1 MSLVV
6 CFYQANH
13 HRALMNF
20 VEAQA
25 QYYAQCHAYMT
36 ELQKQLAR
44 YNLAHFIFQY
54 FNSGEEGLQ
63 LLPME
68 LAGALWFG
76 RYCKLLVAWYTLTT
90 TSWRDKFQRTCWKW
104 SPCVCWSWKSVG
116 CLVCWSGQLSEII
129 LLSPPGHLLGEIL
142 VKTLEPYDT
151 VPIVRYEEL
160 F

>member
-1 MSLVV
+1 MFV
-6 CFYQANH
+6 FQANH

-44 YNLAHFIFQY
+44 YVLAHFIFRY

-63 LLPME
+63 LLPVE

-76 RYCKLLVAWYTLTT
+76 RYCKLLVA
-90 TSWRDKFQRTCWKW
+90 
-104 SPCVCWSWKSVG
+104 
-116 CLVCWSGQLSEII
+116 
-129 LLSPPGHLLGEIL
+129 
-142 VKTLEPYDT
+142 
-151 VPIVRYEEL
+151 
-160 F
+160 